1 MLRDTLETEPEDLI
15 EPLNGKLE
23 VFYCKDLLFG
33 VTVATMHWLR

>member
-23 VFYCKDLLFG
+23 VF
-33 VTVATMHWLR
+33 TVRICSLE